1 MAIPKMTDDL
11 KIIGSLGDNP
21 NIDNGL
27 NEQDLKE
34 KFDEAAL
41 LIQNFLNLVMI
52 PEVNSI
58 IGAVGFKG
66 SHGELTGR
74 DANNQHPM
82 SAIFGLVEALNGKAP
97 SSHNHNANQVNEGV
111 FSTDRFPTIPVE
123 KGGTGAN
130 TKSGACLGIGALPLS
145 GGVMT
150 GAVTM
155 KGMYLTRGVDFGDEW
170 PTEGLS
176 DGRLFLID
184 AESAAAAELG

>member
-1 MAIPKMTDDL
+1 MAIPQMTDDL
-11 KIIGSLGDNP
+11 KIIGSLGNNP

-27 NEQDLKE
+27 NEQELKE

-82 SAIFGLVEALNGKAP
+82 SAIFGLVDALNGKAP
-97 SSHNHNANQVNEGV
+97 SSHNHNANQVNEGIL
-111 FSTDRFPTIPVE
+111 STDRLPVVPVS

-130 TKSGACLGIGALPLS
+130 NAVEALRILGALPIS

-150 GAVTM
+150 GAVTV
-155 KGMYLTRGVDFGDEW
+155 KGMYLTEGVDFGDEW

-176 DGRLFLID
+176 HGRLFLID